1 MTSPRNYQ
9 TDAIVIKKTKL
20 GEADTILT
28 FYTPDRG
35 KIQGFAKSLRKT
47 RSKMAGH
54 LELITHSRVTFAR
67 GRNLDTIT
75 GGQTIDSFVALKND
89 FKLMSYALYVIEL
102 VNQFTPEHYE
112 DYNLFQLLL
121 ETLKNLCQTDD
132 IESLLRFFEIHL
144 LSEVGYRPQL
154 QHCVNCRK
162 KLEPVTNRFSPAS
175 GGVLCPECSYESAS
189 VLFSLSVNAL
199 KVMRFFQDND
209 FDTACRLKVPT
220 ELSSELERIMRGYI
234 RYLLERDLKSVAW
247 LDSLKLESGI

>member
-1 MTSPRNYQ
+1 MTNPRNYQ

-47 RSKMAGH
+47 KSKMAGH

-75 GGQTIDSFVALKND
+75 GGQTIDSFVPLKND
-89 FKLMSYALYVIEL
+89 FKLMSYALYIIEL
-102 VNQFTPEHYE
+102 VNQFTPDHYE
-112 DYNLFQLLL
+112 DYKLFQLLL

-132 IESLLRFFEIHL
+132 IETLLRFFEIHL

-162 KLEPVTNRFSPAS
+162 ELEPVTNTFSPAL
-175 GGVLCPECSYESAS
+175 GGVLCSECSYKSAS
-189 VLFSLSVNAL
+189 ILFSLSVNSL
-199 KVMRFFQDND
+199 KVLRFFQNND
-209 FDTACRLKVPT
+209 YETASRLKVPP

-234 RYLLERDLKSVAW
+234 RYLLEKDLKSVAW
-247 LDSLKLESGI
+247 LDSLKLESGR